1 MLKRF
6 LEETTTKQL
15 HLTVFCQAFPNIFES
30 FLLQFWWIEKNF
42 KKKKK
47 NGWELD
53 VLCKKEINQSQPF
66 HTGYFR
72 SHFVLFL
79 WLLLADFNAHDFLIV
94 IQQLS

>member
-47 NGWELD
+47 
-53 VLCKKEINQSQPF
+53 KTEINQSQPF

>member
-15 HLTVFCQAFPNIFES
+15 HLTVLSQAFPNKFES
-30 FLLQFWWIEKNF
+30 FLLQFWWIK

-53 VLCKKEINQSQPF
+53 VFC
-66 HTGYFR
+66 
-72 SHFVLFL
+72 
-79 WLLLADFNAHDFLIV
+79 
-94 IQQLS
+94 